1 MLRAFSRLPSRVHLH
16 IEIRSRGLQSNR
28 AVSNRNLR
36 KMSSIGKPPRD
47 PNTLSNYNNFLT
59 THTEVNFNIDFE
71 KKNISGSVV
80 LTLKSITDAAA
91 KEILLDTSFLN
102 VKDVILDGKSP
113 SWELLPRF
121 EPYGSAL
128 KIILKDGVRSG
139 ESVQLEMTT
148 ETTKDCTAIQW
159 LTPAQTRSEHPYMFT
174 QCQAIHTRSVFP
186 CQDTPDVKGTFQFN
200 IKSPLPVI
208 ASGLSTGVKDY
219 GKSADDAIGT
229 KLHTFEQKV
238 PIPSYLFALAS
249 GDIAKAPIGPR
260 SVVATGPKEL
270 RAAQWEFEEST
281 ERYIETVEVCT
292 IFQVYGNCA
301 DVMDRASFFRING
314 QSIMCLSSPRAF
326 PTEGWRTPFTLT
338 PPQP

>member
-1 MLRAFSRLPSRVHLH
+1 MPT
-16 IEIRSRGLQSNR
+16 QS
-28 AVSNRNLR
+28 LR
-36 KMSSIGKPPRD
+36 KMTSVVNPPRD

-59 THTEVNFNIDFE
+59 THTTVNFKIDFE
-71 KKNISGSVV
+71 EKKIGGNVA

-91 KEILLDTSFLN
+91 KEILLDTSFLTVKN
-102 VKDVILDGKSP
+102 VVLNGKSP
-113 SWELLPRF
+113 KWNLLPRF

-128 KIILKDGVRSG
+128 RIILEDGVQNG
-139 ESVQLEMTT
+139 KSVQLEMTT

-186 CQDTPDVKGTFQFN
+186 CQDTPDVKGTVTFN
-200 IKSPLPVI
+200 IESPSPVI
-208 ASGLSTGVKDY
+208 ASGIATGVKDV
-219 GKSADDAIGT
+219 GKKADGT
-229 KLHTFEQKV
+229 IASKSYTFEQNI

-270 RAAQWEFEEST
+270 KAAQWELEEST

-292 IFQVYGNCA
+292 ALHNI
-301 DVMDRASFFRING
+301 ASIALMQCPEN
-314 QSIMCLSSPRAF
+314 CLSVSMD
-326 PTEGWRTPFTLT
+326 GV
-338 PPQP
+338 